1 MEFMKIVPADV
12 TIAELQK
19 KAAETDSRKQ
29 PDTQTKHS
37 AELCREWIW
46 LLRSGKWLSLK
57 NLL

>member
-1 MEFMKIVPADV
+1 MEFMKIVPAGV

-19 KAAETDSRKQ
+19 KAAETDSTKQ
-29 PDTQTKHS
+29 PDAQTKHC